1 MSDVQERPPRAFED
15 FKNLVLDRRNDL
27 PARLIQVAEYAVT
40 HPDEVAFGTVAT
52 IAEAAEVQPST
63 LVRFAKALG
72 YSGFS
77 DLQSV
82 FRNRLRER
90 WPEYRERL
98 THLRETE
105 GEHGVALLMT
115 RFSEAALVSL
125 AQLRE
130 TVPPENLERSAEI
143 LASADMIY
151 LLGLRRAFPVAA
163 YLSYALSKLDQRCVL
178 VDQVG
183 GLAGEQIAG
192 ARAGDA
198 LVAVSFTPYTP
209 ATIEL
214 ANAHAGK
221 GLPVIAITDSPFS
234 PLASAATVRLDV
246 VEADVSGFRSLTATF
261 CLATTLAVATGE
273 RRTTDRR

>member
-105 GEHGVALLMT
+105 GEHGAALLMT

-130 TVPPENLERSAEI
+130 TVPPENLERAAEI

>member
-130 TVPPENLERSAEI
+130 TVPPENLERAAEI

-151 LLGLRRAFPVAA
+151 LLGLRRAFPIAA

-234 PLASAATVRLDV
+234 PLASAATVHLDV

-273 RRTTDRR
+273 RRTAGD

>member
-1 MSDVQERPPRAFED
+1 MNEAQDLPPRAFED
-15 FKNLVLDRRNDL
+15 FKSLVLDRRNEL

-40 HPDEVAFGTVAT
+40 HPDEVAFGTVAS
-52 IAEAAEVQPST
+52 IAAAAEVQPST

-125 AQLRE
+125 TRLRE
-130 TVPPENLERSAEI
+130 TVPPESLDRAAEI
-143 LASADMIY
+143 LAAADTIY
-151 LLGLRRAFPVAA
+151 LLGLRRAFPIAV
-163 YLSYALSKLDQRCVL
+163 YLSYALSKLDQRCIL
-178 VDQVG
+178 VDQIG

-209 ATIEL
+209 ATVEL
-214 ANAHAGK
+214 ANAHARK

-246 VEADVSGFRSLTATF
+246 VEADVSGFRSLAGTF

-273 RRTTDRR
+273 RRAG